1 MAITTRGSK
10 IEFDRAIGEV
20 KNDES
25 LYIAQEKSAES
36 GFDGYRLVHKD
47 YDRKSD
53 GLLFLTDGKNFRT
66 WVNDPSEVELLV
78 YEMFMRDN
86 REIIRTPQISI
97 PSKTIPV
104 NKKGKIVSVFKAIF
118 KVFPSLFR
126 FLGVGK

>member
-104 NKKGKIVSVFKAIF
+104 NAN
-118 KVFPSLFR
+118 
-126 FLGVGK
+126 